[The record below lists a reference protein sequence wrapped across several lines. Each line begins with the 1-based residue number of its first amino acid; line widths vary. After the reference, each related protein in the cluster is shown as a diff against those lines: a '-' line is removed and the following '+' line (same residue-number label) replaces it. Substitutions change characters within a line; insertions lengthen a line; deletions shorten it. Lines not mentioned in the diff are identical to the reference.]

1 MAYIK
6 KTTNKKGEVR
16 YIIKVSCG
24 YDLNDNQIT
33 HTMTYVPT
41 ATTPKKME
49 KEATAFGCNVM
60 SDLLNQQRNKCEKPA

>member
-16 YIIKVSCG
+16 FVIKVSCG

-49 KEATAFGCNVM
+49 KEVREQAVLF
-60 SDLLNQQRNKCEKPA
+60 EKQCKNIKNS